1 MPLLSVFCLLLLG
14 VIIVLVYRQR
24 RRRSK
29 HPELEANNTNDCR
42 DEEQPPA
49 PEEFNDYEDVVCKRR
64 TMTNEPTRTA
74 ESNKYDQPIHPPRP
88 STSSGYSQPKTK
100 ETSRKSTQKA
110 AEHCGSTY
118 SSPKQHN
125 NGGASCPD
133 EHIYM
138 ALLKTNRDRQG
149 NVSRKL
155 KDKKPSQSQNKK

>member
-29 HPELEANNTNDCR
+29 HPELEAINTNDCT

-74 ESNKYDQPIHPPRP
+74 ESSKYDQSIHPPP
-88 STSSGYSQPKTK
+88 PQPKTK
-100 ETSRKSTQKA
+100 ETSRKPTQKA

-118 SSPKQHN
+118 PSPKQHN
-125 NGGASCPD
+125 DGGASCPD

-138 ALLKTNRDRQG
+138 ALLKRNRDRQG
-149 NVSRKL
+149 NASRNMKDTKL
-155 KDKKPSQSQNKK
+155 SQSQNKK